1 MSAFDRLMGYLDLE
15 DVEGNPIFQV
25 LKIKSRQEAILK
37 VSFRTCKLALE
48 AGLTCPTPI

>member
-25 LKIKSRQEAILK
+25 LKIKSRQETILK
-37 VSFRTCKLALE
+37 VSFGTCKLALE
-48 AGLTCPTPI
+48 VS